1 MVDAPVLSQ
10 SRNITSP
17 AMEQFEE
24 RVNRYVFIL
33 GNIKR
38 DIDSIIMDMEENPV
52 MNFDRAKTY
61 KVSLNKYM
69 LQYEK
74 ASAEYATFLQNQRHE
89 TSRREEASRSIIAT
103 SLHEKVTAVLK
114 QSNSI
119 LPDTRSDKSQS
130 LYSHGSLSSHLTSVV
145 LQHTAK
151 VEEARM
157 KLKYAEEE
165 VELLRKEA
173 EIKAAQCLLSVK
185 KELEAAQS
193 SLTAIKKCLEYDS
206 LGESYIPHC
215 ENDIGEDDQ
224 HETQFLHR

>member
-1 MVDAPVLSQ
+1 MVDAPALRQ

-17 AMEQFEE
+17 AMEHFEE
-24 RVNRYVFIL
+24 RVNRYVFKL
-33 GNIKR
+33 GNLKR
-38 DIDSIIMDMEENPV
+38 DTDSIVIDMGENPV

-74 ASAEYATFLQNQRHE
+74 ASAEYATFLQSQRHE
-89 TSRREEASRSIIAT
+89 ASRREEASRSLNAT

-114 QSNSI
+114 QLNSI
-119 LPDTRSDKSQS
+119 LPDTRSHKSHS
-130 LYSHGSLSSHLTSVV
+130 LYSHGSSSSLLTSVV

-165 VELLRKEA
+165 AELPRRKRS
-173 EIKAAQCLLSVK
+173 C
-185 KELEAAQS
+185 
-193 SLTAIKKCLEYDS
+193 
-206 LGESYIPHC
+206 
-215 ENDIGEDDQ
+215 
-224 HETQFLHR
+224 